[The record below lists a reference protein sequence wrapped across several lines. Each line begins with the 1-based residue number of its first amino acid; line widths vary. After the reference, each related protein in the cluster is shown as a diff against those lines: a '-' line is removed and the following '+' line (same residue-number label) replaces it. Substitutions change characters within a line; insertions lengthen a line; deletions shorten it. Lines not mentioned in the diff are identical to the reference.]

1 MPYYY
6 IWTIGCQMNRAE
18 SERLEALLQK
28 QGYQPAAALKEADL
42 IILNSCVVRQHAENR
57 VVDKIA
63 NLKPLKKRASGIEA
77 GADGM
82 PGGFGFSSAEK
93 EIPPRGL
100 LLQTGRIP
108 PLAGKKKM
116 EWCCPAQ
123 PSVSSFVTIMQ
134 GCNNFCSYCIVPYR
148 PRA

>member
-63 NLKPLKKRASGIEA
+63 NLKPLKKRASGVEA
-77 GADGM
+77 GVDRL
-82 PGGFGFSSAEK
+82 PGRFGFSGVKK
-93 EIPPRGL
+93 EISPRGL

-108 PLAGKKKM
+108 PLAGKRR
-116 EWCCPAQ
+116 WNGVACAAIRQQLCYHNARLQ
-123 PSVSSFVTIMQ
+123 QLLLIT
-134 GCNNFCSYCIVPYR
+134 
-148 PRA
+148 A